1 MKKVLPFKIPTGIPK
16 DCPHMSTIKKY
27 LQAEYPDS
35 EIVLVSEDECDSIV
49 ENELN
54 NIFAELEEYANEFN
68 HYTTFSDDTLI
79 EGIECCGN
87 LLFTND
93 YDIMEKRDILLD
105 NIYLSLILLNRM
117 DK

>member
-16 DCPHMSTIKKY
+16 GCPHMSTIKKY

-79 EGIECCGN
+79 EGISSCGS
-87 LLFTND
+87 LLFNND
-93 YDIMEKRDILLD
+93 CGMINQRDILLD
-105 NIYLSLILLNRM
+105 NIYTSLILLN
-117 DK
+117 KIGK